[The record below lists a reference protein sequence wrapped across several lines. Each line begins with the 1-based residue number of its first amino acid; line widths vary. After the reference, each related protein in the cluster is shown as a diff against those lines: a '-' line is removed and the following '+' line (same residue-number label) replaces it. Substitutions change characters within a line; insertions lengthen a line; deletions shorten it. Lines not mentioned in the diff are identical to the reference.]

1 MQWDEVAKRALIE
14 LGRHGPDGLD
24 VAVMFAYLLIATW
37 LGINGFIS
45 LSGLGILCVLYGVL
59 RWMNLNHAAT
69 MAKLPV
75 DTQAARVAATKTP
88 HRPSAGGVQGS
99 LPLDRG
105 LQQRGRNKNGSA

>member
-14 LGRHGPDGLD
+14 LGRHGPDGL
-24 VAVMFAYLLIATW
+24 VVTVMFACLLIATW

-45 LSGLGILCVLYGVL
+45 LSGLGMLCVLYVVL
-59 RWMNLNHAAT
+59 RWINLNHAVT

-75 DTQAARVAATKTP
+75 DAQAARVAATKAP
-88 HRPSAGGVQGS
+88 HRPSIGGVQGS

-105 LQQRGRNKNGSA
+105 LQQPGENKNGFA